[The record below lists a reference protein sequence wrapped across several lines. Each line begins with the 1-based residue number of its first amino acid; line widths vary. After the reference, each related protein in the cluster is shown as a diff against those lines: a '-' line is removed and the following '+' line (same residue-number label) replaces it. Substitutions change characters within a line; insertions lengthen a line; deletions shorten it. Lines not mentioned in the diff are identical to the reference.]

1 MPSFVDTFWSE
12 DLQSGLDVLFKRLY
26 HGCDQCDMFIQMF
39 ASRMQYE
46 VAYGRQL
53 AGIHGNIDSLADV
66 IRDSKAVSN
75 ISKNRFNME
84 EEQYNGDSKDNDQSG
99 TEVNVSTMRALEGML
114 EQMSIEGNQH
124 LSIATNI
131 EGLVLQPFSKWCTD
145 HRERIKFSDKLLNKN
160 VKNFNKSRAYVQKLE
175 NDYFSKCRALE
186 DYKKTTFNEEE
197 LAKAM
202 KSLKL
207 QKKMLD
213 EQEREKDNEIFI
225 KINSLEIDNKSMRE
239 ILASILSDLPKS
251 EYKLPLINF
260 TVNNTNNGSEITNF
274 LKDSLSL
281 KDYDDAETFGQEL
294 LNMGFLKYCNGVGN
308 TFVNSKKFQY
318 QWKPYAY
325 RFARVSFNEDDD
337 KLVSSSLTQGI
348 ENNVSTYI
356 QDMTTRISQRT
367 VSTEIELPNLS
378 EEEKTFFRLIKEME
392 EADKKY
398 YNETF
403 KMDALRC
410 SVEELVIDHLSF
422 MEKCELDRLKAIK
435 KATLD
440 FCSTLGNKIT
450 SLKVC
455 SEKLLEYEDS
465 MDPVAD
471 LLTLLT
477 QYHTGIFH
485 PRAITYNNYYNPG
498 TFQNFGIDL
507 ETCCRLDKKVV
518 PLIISATLTY
528 MDGMYPE
535 MLNDKVRTLTWI
547 SPVKLSATHQ
557 LRALLNKRQF
567 VDESEIIELLKSHK
581 SEPSTVASIIKLY
594 LLELPQPLMPKD
606 LSEVLSELYLEFPLS
621 FKNEVDSDKD
631 GESHKDLVKQT
642 DENDQKRITGLSTIL
657 SSLPKT
663 HLATLD
669 SITTHFSRLIHILKM
684 GENGENTASSFTDA
698 ISQEFA
704 TCIIQAH
711 TPEDNDLG
719 YRIFYDLLVHQNQIF
734 PHLKKH
740 GSKKSPPK

>member
-26 HGCDQCDMFIQMF
+26 HGCDQCDLFIQMF

-53 AGIHGNIDSLADV
+53 VGIPGNVDGLADV
-66 IRDSKAVSN
+66 IRDSKEVSN
-75 ISKNRFNME
+75 VSKNRFSDDQVISE
-84 EEQYNGDSKDNDQSG
+84 EVS
-99 TEVNVSTMRALEGML
+99 VSTVRALEGML

-124 LSIATNI
+124 LTIASNI
-131 EGLVLQPFSKWCTD
+131 ETLVLQPFSKWCTD
-145 HRERIKFSDKLLNKN
+145 HRERIKFSDKLLSKN
-160 VKNFNKSRAYVQKLE
+160 VKNFNKSRAYVKKLE

-186 DYKKTTFNEEE
+186 EYKRTSFNDDE
-197 LAKAM
+197 LTRAM

-207 QKKMLD
+207 QKKLQD
-213 EQEREKDNEIFI
+213 DQEREKDNETFI

-239 ILASILSDLPKS
+239 ILTLILTELPKS

-260 TVNNTNNGSEITNF
+260 TVNNTNNGSEITKF
-274 LKDSLSL
+274 LKESLSL
-281 KDYDDAETFGQEL
+281 KDLDDAETFGQEL
-294 LNMGFLKYCNGVGN
+294 LNLGFLKYCNGVGN

-325 RFARVSFNEDDD
+325 KFARISYNEEES
-337 KLVSSSLTQGI
+337 KLLPSSITQDI
-348 ENNVSTYI
+348 ENNVSTYL
-356 QDMTTRISQRT
+356 QDMTTRISQRN
-367 VSTEIELPNLS
+367 VSSELELPNVT
-378 EEEKTFFRLIKEME
+378 EEERTFFKLIKEME
-392 EADKKY
+392 DADKKY

-403 KMDALRC
+403 KMDSLRC

-465 MDPVAD
+465 IDPVAD
-471 LLTLLT
+471 LLSLLT
-477 QYHTGIFH
+477 NYHTGIFH

-498 TFQNFGIDL
+498 AFQNFGIDL

-528 MDGMYPE
+528 MDGMYPD
-535 MLNDKVRTLTWI
+535 MSNDKVRTLTWI

-567 VDESEIIELLKSHK
+567 RDENDIIEVLKSHN

-594 LLELPQPLMPKD
+594 LLELPLPLIPKD
-606 LSEVLSELYLEFPLS
+606 LSDVLSELYLEFPLT
-621 FKNEVDSDKD
+621 FNNDALESDELQRTK
-631 GESHKDLVKQT
+631 E
-642 DENDQKRITGLSTIL
+642 ENDKKRLAGLSNIL

-669 SITTHFSRLIHILKM
+669 SITTHFYRLINILKM
-684 GENGENTASSFTDA
+684 GENGEVTSTSFTDA

-711 TPEDNDLG
+711 TSEDNDLG
-719 YRIFYDLLVHQNQIF
+719 YRIFNDLLVHQNQIF

-740 GSKKSPPK
+740 GSKSG